1 MKIAQRTKI
10 TQLQH
15 ETSAASVLLCVKS
28 FRNSEKCLSLFLAGN
43 KLPVQ
48 ASKGKNAS
56 TTSKYQLLSKAKTK
70 KIQKQG

>member
-15 ETSAASVLLCVKS
+15 KTSTAPVLLSVES
-28 FRNSEKCLSLFLAGN
+28 FRNSEEMSELVLAGN
-43 KLPVQ
+43 KLPAQ

-56 TTSKYQLLSKAKTK
+56 TR
-70 KIQKQG
+70 